1 MSVGANISAK
11 LQRPKNSCTNIDAA
25 ADECR
30 RVLADGQWHSRAV
43 LKRICSRHNVTTN
56 AIIDELLCAVS
67 DNQTARNSRG
77 QACEWVCIPDSRTP
91 EFAPGETGRVPD
103 VLHGV

>member
-30 RVLADGQWHSRAV
+30 RVLADGQWRSKAE
-43 LKRICSRHNVTTN
+43 LQKICARHKVTTD

-67 DNQTARNSRG
+67 DNRTATNNRG

-91 EFAPGETGRVPD
+91 ELAPGEAGRVPD

>member
-25 ADECR
+25 AAESR
-30 RVLADGQWHSRAV
+30 RVLADGQWHSKAE
-43 LKRICSRHNVTTN
+43 LHKICSLHKVTTE

-67 DNQTARNSRG
+67 DNRTATNNRG
-77 QACEWVCIPDSRTP
+77 QACEWVCIPDARTP
-91 EFAPGETGRVPD
+91 EMAPGETGRVPD